1 MRLNAPR
8 LAWCRHGLRSARY
21 MLMSMRYPSF
31 GALLIAVAAPA
42 IAQPSPGTLTFERI
56 QNANREPQN
65 WLTYSGNNMGQRY
78 SPLTQITPQ
87 NVKNLELAWLWQAR
101 SVEKYEATSIVVDG
115 ILYTVQAPNDVVA
128 LDATTGRPIWTYAYR
143 NPPEA
148 RNCCGQV
155 NRGMAILGDTLFM
168 GTLDAHII
176 ALNAKSGALLWNTKV
191 AEANDHYA
199 ITHAPLL
206 VKNKVIVGTAGGDGG
221 APGIISAFDT
231 KTGTEAWRFHTIPEP
246 GEPGNESWSGDSWKR
261 GGAAVWN
268 IGAYDPESNL
278 TYWGTGNPA
287 PDWDGRQRLGDNLYS
302 DCVVALDADTGK
314 LKWYYQFTPHDE
326 MDYDATQVPVLADM
340 EWQGRPRKVML
351 WANRNGLMYVL
362 DRTNGQFLM
371 GKPFA
376 KVNWMDGFDEKGR
389 PKRVPGMAPSK
400 EGTLIMPT
408 VNGATNWYPPS
419 YSPRTE
425 LFYIPGWENT
435 GSIAIEGERPR
446 TVGDI
451 PPGAPNL
458 LPPNTRPAEQGYGF
472 VRAFDM
478 KTGDKKWEYKMNDVT
493 YAGVLSTASDL
504 VFSGGREG
512 YFYALNARTG
522 ELIWRIALGGQVN
535 SAPMS
540 YAVDGKQYISVA
552 AGSSLFAFRL
562 KE

>member
-1 MRLNAPR
+1 MR
-8 LAWCRHGLRSARY
+8 HSFLRV
-21 MLMSMRYPSF
+21 
-31 GALLIAVAAPA
+31 LLLTAVAGFA
-42 IAQPSPGTLTFERI
+42 IAQTPSGPITFERI
-56 QNANREPQN
+56 QNSNREPQN

-78 SPLTQITPQ
+78 SPLTQITLQ
-87 NVKNLELAWLWQAR
+87 NARDLEMAWLWQAR
-101 SVEKYEATSIVVDG
+101 SIEKFEATSIVVDG

-128 LDATTGRPIWTYAYR
+128 LDAKTGRPIWTSPYR
-143 NPPEA
+143 NLAEG

-155 NRGMAILGDTLFM
+155 NRGLAILGESLFM

-176 ALNAKSGALLWNTKV
+176 ALDTKSGALLWKTKV
-191 AEANDHYA
+191 AEARDRYA
-199 ITHAPLL
+199 ITHAPLV
-206 VKNKVIVGTAGGDGG
+206 VKDKVLVGTAGGDGG
-221 APGIISAFDT
+221 ATGIIAAFDA
-231 KTGTEAWRFHTIPEP
+231 KTGSEVWRFNTIPQP
-246 GEPGNESWSGDSWKR
+246 GEPGNDTWSGDSWKR

-268 IGAYDPESNL
+268 IGAYDSESNL
-278 TYWGTGNPA
+278 TYWGIGNPA

-302 DCVVALDADTGK
+302 DSVVALDADTGK

-326 MDYDATQVPVLADM
+326 MDYDAAQVPVLADM
-340 EWQGRPRKVML
+340 PWPDTSGGSQLRKVML

-362 DRTNGQFLM
+362 DRTTGQFLM
-371 GKPFA
+371 GKPFV

-389 PKRVPGMAPSK
+389 PKRVPGIAPSK

-408 VNGATNWYPPS
+408 VNGGTNWYPPS
-419 YSPRTE
+419 YSPRTA

-435 GSIAIEGERPR
+435 GSIAIEGGGQPR
-446 TVGDI
+446 TVGNI

-458 LPPNTRPAEQGYGF
+458 LAPNTRPESEGYGF

-478 KTGDKKWEYKMNDVT
+478 KTGERKWEFKMNDVT

-522 ELIWRIALGGQVN
+522 ELLWRTALGGQVN

-540 YAVDGKQYISVA
+540 YMVEGKQYVAIA
-552 AGSSLFAFRL
+552 AGTSLFAFRV
-562 KE
+562 KQ